1 MNFASKNTLQLDTEQ
16 KFKCLQ
22 TCFKVCSRPNMR
34 AGKQK
39 ERSFWSN
46 LSNNKLVK
54 GKFEK

>member
-1 MNFASKNTLQLDTEQ
+1 MNFASKNTLQLDTQQ
-16 KFKCLQ
+16 KFKCFKARL
-22 TCFKVCSRPNMR
+22 KVCGRPNMC

-54 GKFEK
+54 GKF